1 MVWLID
7 VRTDGVPSKVDIVRC
22 DNRRGG
28 GSFLY
33 SDSMHIRLQ
42 VYVKT
47 FNRSM
52 QEKLSDPKTRP
63 ATTSTIKLAH
73 VEAASKSEG
82 FATCSPLLLGASEIG
97 KHIRV
102 PTYRA
107 RHYLRVSSITLPY
120 IPQRQTLPS
129 S

>member
-1 MVWLID
+1 
-7 VRTDGVPSKVDIVRC
+7 
-22 DNRRGG
+22 
-28 GSFLY
+28 
-33 SDSMHIRLQ
+33 MHIRLQ